1 MVLVVRQETPFWG
14 GVQQGSWKAVNH
26 SELFTWIFCNSSME
40 EKLLLCQLSECK
52 SYWKKKNVVIMQPLG
67 IERVRDEEKEI
78 LTSVWWANF
87 WILCNLNLASFI
99 SNSFCPVSFLEN
111 TSGLTFQ
118 SARTFSYWGASCF
131 FPMSHISER
140 GLRLGEGEEAKSWRF
155 AFLYLIFFFVC
166 LFLFLLFLFCY
177 FNWVDGYLCERISQL
192 LFDPMTEN

>member
-1 MVLVVRQETPFWG
+1 MAYNKAAERLLITLSSSVEFFAIVV
-14 GVQQGSWKAVNH
+14 WKKNCCCVSSVNVNH
-26 SELFTWIFCNSSME
+26 TER
-40 EKLLLCQLSECK
+40 
-52 SYWKKKNVVIMQPLG
+52 KKNVVIMQPLG